1 MKKFLVTFFTL
12 VVLFAFCGVC
22 SGNNFLESSLKGY
35 EAKREALLNLK
46 MQLIEAIEEL
56 KPIAVQEYNR
66 AKAIIQI
73 KDTKD
78 LTKDEKIIVL
88 NALALLERLEK
99 FYCQLG
105 LVEWKLKA
113 IEDRITII
121 KEKLTKNRGA

>member
-22 SGNNFLESSLKGY
+22 SGNNLESNLKGY

-66 AKAIIQI
+66 AKAIMQV

-99 FYCQLG
+99 FYCQLS
-105 LVEWKLKA
+105 LVEWQIEA
-113 IEDRITII
+113 VEDRITII
-121 KEKLTKNRGA
+121 KEKLTKKRGA